1 MTNEELTKFLYFLNK
16 EYGDRGWEGQGQ
28 MSLDAYGPESL
39 SGREGWED
47 ILKDQLKYNQY
58 DVHKDFGLLDNR
70 EDIEQVL
77 RSRLEDNPDYQRI
90 NFLPTAKSMMRTNG
104 IPVEG
109 SNLGFS
115 SPTYGMGPGYSR
127 LSTNTITGG
136 EGYWPIGSGASHGGP
151 GSHEAALRNT
161 GIYSG
166 GTPQLSAYEGATGR
180 DLYQAPQ
187 LLSAGPSGY
196 ASLDAAADTGV
207 DYAGQGIS
215 EELAAEYAAEAGKD
229 TWGGPATFAANQALN
244 LIPTRDRKKKVT
256 PFGDEGSV
264 SGILK
269 GTGKGAL
276 LGATIGSYVAPGPGT
291 LIGGL
296 IGGGAGLIGGS
307 QGYFDSTSAPIMNM
321 TRIKQRGGGMQGGL
335 LGGGSMYG

>member
-1 MTNEELTKFLYFLNK
+1 MNYQEFL
-16 EYGDRGWEGQGQ
+16 Q
-28 MSLDAYGPESL
+28 
-39 SGREGWED
+39 
-47 ILKDQLKYNQY
+47 YNQ
-58 DVHKDFGLLDNR
+58 
-70 EDIEQVL
+70 
-77 RSRLEDNPDYQRI
+77 LEDSPWTQQEYQ
-90 NFLPTAKSMMRTNG
+90 AKFGGAN
-104 IPVEG
+104 
-109 SNLGFS
+109 NLGMT

-196 ASLDAAADTGV
+196 ASLDAMSGTGL
-207 DYAGQGIS
+207 DYAGGIS
-215 EELAAEYAAEAGKD
+215 EELAAEYAAEAAAKAATEAGKD
-229 TWGGPATFAANQALN
+229 AWGGPATFAANQALN

-276 LGATIGSYVAPGPGT
+276 LGATIGSYVAPGAGT
-291 LIGGL
+291 LVGGL

-307 QGYFDSTSAPIMNM
+307 QGYFDSTSAPIINM
-321 TRIKQRGGGMQGGL
+321 SRIKRRGGGMQGGL

>member
-1 MTNEELTKFLYFLNK
+1 MTNEELTKYLYFLNK

-104 IPVEG
+104 VPVEG

-115 SPTYGMGPGYSR
+115 STV
-127 LSTNTITGG
+127 
-136 EGYWPIGSGASHGGP
+136 H
-151 GSHEAALRNT
+151 
-161 GIYSG
+161 
-166 GTPQLSAYEGATGR
+166 
-180 DLYQAPQ
+180 APQ
-187 LLSAGPSGY
+187 MQPLESSSTFVPAASDASGY
-196 ASLDAAADTGV
+196 AKEGV
-207 DYAGQGIS
+207 SGM
-215 EELAAEYAAEAGKD
+215 EEIAAEYATEEAAAEAAAEAGKD

-321 TRIKQRGGGMQGGL
+321 SRIKRRGGGMQGGL

>member
-1 MTNEELTKFLYFLNK
+1 MTNEELTKYLYFLNK

-47 ILKDQLKYNQY
+47 ILKDQLKRNQFN
-58 DVHKDFGLLDNR
+58 VPKEFGLPDNR
-70 EDIEQVL
+70 EDVEQLL
-77 RSRLEDNPDYQRI
+77 RSRLEANPDYQRI

-104 IPVEG
+104 VPVTDSSLG
-109 SNLGFS
+109 PAGSPLQNFPDTSSNLGFS
-115 SPTYGMGPGYSR
+115 STVHAPKMQALESS
-127 LSTNTITGG
+127 STFV
-136 EGYWPIGSGASHGGP
+136 PASSAP
-151 GSHEAALRNT
+151 LALE
-161 GIYSG
+161 S
-166 GTPQLSAYEGATGR
+166 
-180 DLYQAPQ
+180 
-187 LLSAGPSGY
+187 GPSGY

>member
-1 MTNEELTKFLYFLNK
+1 MTNEELTKYLYFLNK

-104 IPVEG
+104 VPVEG

-115 SPTYGMGPGYSR
+115 STV
-127 LSTNTITGG
+127 
-136 EGYWPIGSGASHGGP
+136 H
-151 GSHEAALRNT
+151 
-161 GIYSG
+161 
-166 GTPQLSAYEGATGR
+166 
-180 DLYQAPQ
+180 APQ
-187 LLSAGPSGY
+187 MQPLESSSTFVPAASDASGY
-196 ASLDAAADTGV
+196 AKEGV
-207 DYAGQGIS
+207 SGM
-215 EELAAEYAAEAGKD
+215 EEIAAEYATEEAAAEAAAEAGKD

-276 LGATIGSYVAPGPGT
+276 LGTTIGSYVAPGPGT

-296 IGGGAGLIGGS
+296 IGGGAGLIAGS

-321 TRIKQRGGGMQGGL
+321 SRIKRRGGGMQGGL